1 MGRKNKTAD
10 GGNVVNKDQVTVVGA
25 GMMGPGIATSA
36 ALAGHSVVIVHRSPA
51 SADRAQRTIRRSL
64 SQLLDGKLIRRNQV
78 DRALEAVRL
87 ESDLK
92 RGLQGSFWIIE
103 SINENLSEKQKLFKL
118 IDAIVDPSV
127 MLTSNTSGLCITDIA
142 ANVKHPERTATT
154 HFWFP
159 GHLVPLVEIVMGPKT
174 EKSIADRLKTLLLDW
189 GKAPVIVKKDWPGQ
203 LANRILQAVIRE
215 AVYIVESGLATA
227 EDVDTAIK
235 MGMGIRLPAWGP
247 LEHIDAVGLDLAL
260 SVQSRVLPALY
271 NEPGP
276 GRRLKDLVDQGNLGY
291 KTGSGFYDWK
301 IKDMDSLSQTRDRFV
316 MQTLR
321 FFGAND
327 PSKKRPVGG

>member
-1 MGRKNKTAD
+1 MASKN
-10 GGNVVNKDQVTVVGA
+10 QVTVVGA

-36 ALAGHSVVIVHRSPA
+36 ALAGHPVVIVHRSPA
-51 SADRAQRTIRRSL
+51 SADRARNAVRRNL
-64 SQLLDGKLIRRNQV
+64 SQLLDGKLI
-78 DRALEAVRL
+78 DRARADRAQEIVRL
-87 ESDLK
+87 EPDLR
-92 RGLQGSFWIIE
+92 RGLEGSFWVIE
-103 SINENLSEKQKLFKL
+103 SINEDLPVKQELFKF
-118 IDAIVDPSV
+118 IDEMTDPAV

-142 ANVKHPERTATT
+142 AKVKHPGRTATT

-159 GHLVPLVEIVMGPKT
+159 GHLVPLVEIVMGQKT
-174 EKSIADRLKTLLLDW
+174 EKTIADRLKSILLDW
-189 GKAPVIVKKDWPGQ
+189 GKAPVIVKKDLPGQ

-215 AVYIVESGLATA
+215 ATYIVESGLATA

-260 SVQSRVLPALY
+260 SVQSRVLPALF
-271 NEPGP
+271 NDPAP
-276 GRRLKDLVDQGNLGY
+276 TRLLKDLVDHGNLGY

-301 IKDMDSLSQTRDRFV
+301 LKDMDSLSQTRDQLV

-321 FFGAND
+321 FF
-327 PSKKRPVGG
+327 KKKGPGTDGHSEVSS

>member
-1 MGRKNKTAD
+1 MTKTAFEISQGE
-10 GGNVVNKDQVTVVGA
+10 GGILNSKDQVTVVGA

-36 ALAGHSVVIVHRSPA
+36 ALAGHPVVIVYRSPA
-51 SADRAQRTIRRSL
+51 SGDRALDAVRRNL
-64 SQLLDGKLIRRNQV
+64 AQLLDGKLIDRDQA
-78 DRALEAVRL
+78 DRARESVRL
-87 ESDLK
+87 ESDLR
-92 RGLQGSFWIIE
+92 RGLEGSFWVIE
-103 SINENLSEKQKLFKL
+103 SINEDLPAKQELFKE
-118 IDAIVDPSV
+118 IDEMTDPTV

-142 ANVKHPERTATT
+142 AKVKHPGRAATT

-159 GHLVPLVEIVMGPKT
+159 GHLVPLVEIVMSQKT
-174 EKSIADRLKTLLLDW
+174 DPTIADRLKTILLDW
-189 GKAPVIVKKDWPGQ
+189 DKAPVIVKKDLPGQ

-215 AVYIVESGLATA
+215 ASYIVESGLATA

-260 SVQSRVLPALY
+260 SVQKRVLPALF
-271 NEPGP
+271 NDPGP
-276 GRRLKDLVDQGNLGY
+276 TRRLKDLVDNGNLGY

-301 IKDMDSLSQTRDRFV
+301 VKDMDSLSQTRDQLV

-321 FFGAND
+321 FF
-327 PSKKRPVGG
+327 KREDHLQKS

>member
-1 MGRKNKTAD
+1 MVTKK
-10 GGNVVNKDQVTVVGA
+10 QITVVGA

-36 ALAGHSVVIVHRSPA
+36 ALAGYSVVIVYRSPA
-51 SADRAQRTIRRSL
+51 SADRAIETIGRNL
-64 SQLLDGKLIRRNQV
+64 SQLTDGKLIDSTQAETARQK
-78 DRALEAVRL
+78 VRL
-87 ESDLK
+87 ESDLA
-92 RGLQGSFWIIE
+92 RGLEGSCWIIE
-103 SINENLSEKQKLFKL
+103 SINEDLEAKQDLFKV
-118 IDAIVDPSV
+118 IDDLTEPDV

-142 ANVKHPERTATT
+142 AKARHPERTATT

-159 GHLVPLVEIVMGPKT
+159 GHLVPLVEIVMGHQT
-174 EKSIADRLKTLLLDW
+174 EASIADRLKAILIVW
-189 GKAPVIVKKDWPGQ
+189 GKAPVIVKKDLPGQ

-215 AVYIVESGLATA
+215 ATYIVESGLATA

-260 SVQSRVLPALY
+260 SVQKGVLPGLF

-276 GRRLKDLVDQGNLGY
+276 TQRLKDLVEKGDLGH
-291 KTGSGFYDWK
+291 KTGTGFYDWEV
-301 IKDMDSLSQTRDRFV
+301 KDMESLSQTRDQLV

-321 FFGAND
+321 FF
-327 PSKKRPVGG
+327 KKMDT

>member
-1 MGRKNKTAD
+1 MTLKG
-10 GGNVVNKDQVTVVGA
+10 QVTVVGA

-36 ALAGHSVVIVHRSPA
+36 ALAGHAVVIVHRSPA
-51 SADRAQRTIRRSL
+51 SGDRALETVRRNL
-64 SQLLDGKLIRRNQV
+64 AQLLDGKLIDPDQA
-78 DRALEAVRL
+78 DRARALVRL
-87 ESDLK
+87 EPDLR
-92 RGLQGSFWIIE
+92 RGLKGSFWIIE
-103 SINENLSEKQKLFKL
+103 SINEDLPAKQELFQQ
-118 IDAIVDPSV
+118 IDEMTDPSV

-142 ANVKHPERTATT
+142 ANVNHPARTATT

-159 GHLVPLVEIVMGPKT
+159 GHLVPLVEIVIGQKT
-174 EKSIADRLKTLLLDW
+174 NPAVADRLKTLLLDW
-189 GKAPVIVKKDWPGQ
+189 GKAPVIVKKDLPGQ

-215 AVYIVESGLATA
+215 AGYIVESGLATA

-260 SVQSRVLPALY
+260 SVQNRVLPALF
-271 NEPGP
+271 NDPGP
-276 GRRLKDLVDQGNLGY
+276 ARRLQDLVDNGNLGY

-301 IKDMDSLSQTRDRFV
+301 VKDMDSLSQTRDQFV

-321 FFGAND
+321 FFRKEK
-327 PSKKRPVGG
+327 SKS